1 MNAVPSDEPNPP
13 ASPNAQSLHTAAP
26 FIQPSVPA
34 DDGVSA
40 WLDGEADDV
49 QWAALWTESAR
60 QDTLATWH
68 RYHVIGDVLRASAP
82 ALGQQAPQD
91 FLAAVRAGLPAHPPL
106 QVVQPEATSVA
117 SSAPALA
124 VPRPD
129 AANDAVF
136 RWKWV
141 AGVASLSAVLAVAWS
156 VLGTAAPEAVGNNLP
171 AGQWAV
177 QNPSPVEPGAT
188 TILVNDPQGLVMR
201 DLQLE
206 RLMAEHRQYGAVS
219 ALQVPAGFV
228 RNATYDVSGR

>member
-1 MNAVPSDEPNPP
+1 MNAVPSDLP
-13 ASPNAQSLHTAAP
+13 
-26 FIQPSVPA
+26 QPSNANARPLEPTVSPHGQSVA
-34 DDGVSA
+34 VDDGVSA
-40 WLDGEADDV
+40 WLDGEADDA

-91 FLAAVRAGLPAHPPL
+91 FLAAVRAHLPAHPPL
-106 QVVQPEATSVA
+106 QVVQPPETSSVA
-117 SSAPALA
+117 SPASAA
-124 VPRPD
+124 PRPD

-141 AGVASLSAVLAVAWS
+141 AGLASLSAVLAVAWS
-156 VLGTAAPEAVGNNLP
+156 VLGTAAPAATGNLP

-177 QNPSPVEPGAT
+177 QSPGVIEPGST
-188 TILVNDPQGLVMR
+188 TLLVDSPQGLVMR

-228 RNATYDVSGR
+228 RNATHDISGR